1 MATIREVIIE
11 PERICVGSN
20 FKLKVKVIDDYSF
33 KQSLIKENGL
43 AIVNEDKNT
52 IRSEWGE

>member
-1 MATIREVIIE
+1 MSKIKEVIIE

-20 FKLKVKVIDDYSF
+20 FKLKVKVIDDYSI
-33 KQSLIKENGL
+33 KQTLITENGL

-52 IRSEWGE
+52 IRTEWGK